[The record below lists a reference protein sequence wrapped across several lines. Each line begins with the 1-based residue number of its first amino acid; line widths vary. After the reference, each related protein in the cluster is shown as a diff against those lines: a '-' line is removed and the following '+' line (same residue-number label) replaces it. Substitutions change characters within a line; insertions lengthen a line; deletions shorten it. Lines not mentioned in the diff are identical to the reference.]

1 MDALRQLEKKLEKVE
16 RQIRKSVTKGKR
28 EAGRPD
34 EDEEQEEV
42 PREQSPATPRRPQQP
57 LESMPIN
64 RGFQQGYPIDRILR
78 FARQYANRAMANEEV
93 LDEDEDE
100 NAALLKMR
108 DQEVRKAITRIRA
121 VKNHAA
127 RIEAI
132 ADLENTLSQE
142 ASRYLSFWLDGFEEA
157 QR

>member
-1 MDALRQLEKKLEKVE
+1 AQ
-16 RQIRKSVTKGKR
+16 
-28 EAGRPD
+28 
-34 EDEEQEEV
+34 EQ
-42 PREQSPATPRRPQQP
+42 PPAATQRPQQP

-78 FARQYANRAMANEEV
+78 FARQYADRVMAHEEV

-100 NAALLKMR
+100 HAALLKMR

-121 VKNHAA
+121 VRNHRA

-132 ADLENTLSQE
+132 ADLENSWSQA
-142 ASRYLSFWLDGFEEA
+142 ASRSMPFWLAGFEEA
-157 QR
+157 QRRWGRPDTPPGSPPT